1 MENLIDESF
10 NKHYKNI
17 QSFRNQYLNMIR
29 GVLKKKDNLTFEE
42 IMKFNDI
49 ENKIYNIRKDITNY
63 STEIKNHQM
72 LKY

>member
-29 GVLKKKDNLTFEE
+29 GVLKKK
-42 IMKFNDI
+42 II
-49 ENKIYNIRKDITNY
+49 
-63 STEIKNHQM
+63 
-72 LKY
+72 